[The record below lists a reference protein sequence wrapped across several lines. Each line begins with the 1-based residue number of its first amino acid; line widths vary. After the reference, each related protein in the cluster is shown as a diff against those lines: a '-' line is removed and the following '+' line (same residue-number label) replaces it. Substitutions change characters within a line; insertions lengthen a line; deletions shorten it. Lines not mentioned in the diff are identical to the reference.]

1 MDALDII
8 EIHQLLGRYG
18 HSIDARDWAAFAALF
33 EADAVLDYTEVRA
46 PHVLHGIE
54 EIVAWFRDA
63 NHPSAHHVTNIVVD
77 EVDGPAGREVR
88 VHSKF
93 FAPSTRESHSPKRWF
108 GGDYHDVVA
117 RGADG
122 RWRFVSKRCVGRWQF
137 TPDEPGVDVPDH
149 SRTF

>member
-77 EVDGPAGREVR
+77 EVDVVVVVVVGPPSWKCACTASSSRHTRGSRIHRSDGSAG
-88 VHSKF
+88 
-93 FAPSTRESHSPKRWF
+93 TTTTWW
-108 GGDYHDVVA
+108 
-117 RGADG
+117 RGAPMDG
-122 RWRFVSKRCVGRWQF
+122 GAS
-137 TPDEPGVDVPDH
+137 
-149 SRTF
+149 